1 MIKYLVNK
9 KQKLSSESF
18 YIEQKTGDIDDHLF
32 NSIKQEHCITTEQS
46 LTSPLVLKIR
56 RDSLTT
62 TTTTAA
68 NSSIG

>member
-32 NSIKQEHCITTEQS
+32 NSIKQDPTEQS

-62 TTTTAA
+62 TA